1 MNEELIQKTEEVQA
15 SRPWVK
21 YLVTAGI
28 GLLAVLLVLLSRG
41 FFKDGVTAADRIMLL
56 SDAFFTV
63 GILIAC
69 FGGLMYVS
77 GEGVFDGPSRLG
89 DNDKAVIL
97 KEKIKAFEEEFIAEF
112 GSIRCPEILGGL
124 DPSVQADRPAII
136 EQDLF
141 RRTCSDAVCFAVEL
155 VSEMLEED

>member
-77 GEGVFDGPSRLG
+77 GEGVFDGLTYAFFSLTWFFNVKKKRESYA
-89 DNDKAVIL
+89 DYKAR
-97 KEKIKAFEEEFIAEF
+97 KH
-112 GSIRCPEILGGL
+112 GGKKKSFL
-124 DPSVQADRPAII
+124 YLII
-136 EQDLF
+136 VGVLF
-141 RRTCSDAVCFAVEL
+141 VGIGGIFNWIFLSNYT
-155 VSEMLEED
+155 